1 MRMRNIGPKS
11 IQLLKEV
18 GITSVKDLQ
27 DLGAVEAYIRL
38 KMRFPDVTHNML
50 WALYA
55 GLQNRDWRSLD
66 ATERKLLLM
75 QAAEFKN

>member
-50 WALYA
+50 WAL
-55 GLQNRDWRSLD
+55 
-66 ATERKLLLM
+66 
-75 QAAEFKN
+75 